1 MTDVNDVNLDCDK
14 FYTLELELVNG
25 VRVIRRFN
33 RRKIYDIKE
42 VKHNKIVFSKSF
54 PFVHLEKETCTKF
67 RYQSKYETMHDFA
80 DARYCIRCNMFA
92 FLDMIG
98 LGNIVSWDENMLKHN
113 IRHGQ

>member
-1 MTDVNDVNLDCDK
+1 MNSVNDVNLDLDE
-14 FYTLELELVNG
+14 FYTLELVLVNG
-25 VRVIRRFN
+25 DRVIRRFN
-33 RRKIYDIKE
+33 RSKIYDIKE
-42 VKHNKIVFSKSF
+42 VKRNKIVFSKSF